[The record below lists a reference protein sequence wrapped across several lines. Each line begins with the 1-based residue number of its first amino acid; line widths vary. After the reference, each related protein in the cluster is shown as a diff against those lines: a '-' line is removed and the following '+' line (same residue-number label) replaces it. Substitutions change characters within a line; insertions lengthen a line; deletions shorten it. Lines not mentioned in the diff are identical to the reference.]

1 MAGWSS
7 PQLASG
13 GIRRRPD
20 PGNLDALEFEQ
31 LGCQSAVEEVPDIL
45 VIAG

>member
-1 MAGWSS
+1 VAESVAGLI
-7 PQLASG
+7 P
-13 GIRRRPD
+13 GI
-20 PGNLDALEFEQ
+20 LDALEFEQ